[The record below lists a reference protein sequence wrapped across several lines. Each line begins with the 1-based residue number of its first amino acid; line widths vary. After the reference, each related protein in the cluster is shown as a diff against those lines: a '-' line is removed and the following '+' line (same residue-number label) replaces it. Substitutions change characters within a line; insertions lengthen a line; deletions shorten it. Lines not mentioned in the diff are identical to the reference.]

1 MKNNINELREKII
14 NSAEEEAEV
23 LLSRAQKAKERV
35 LKQAKEEEEKIKKG
49 AEERGKLL
57 FEKEESRIISK
68 KKMNDKKD
76 FFALRKQLFELLYT
90 DLEKKLISMLK
101 KSKLDNWIKS
111 CCEEVLKIE
120 KEASFVSGEE
130 YIVYFR
136 KICKGIEG
144 LNFESEP
151 MEAGFLIRG
160 KDDEYDFRFS
170 LIAGNIIKQ
179 NMKIIADKL
188 GVSNG

>member
-14 NSAEEEAEV
+14 SNAEEEAEV

-35 LKQAKEEEEKIKKG
+35 LKQAKEEEEKIKKE

-57 FEKEESRIISK
+57 FEKEKSRIVSK
-68 KKMNDKKD
+68 KKMNDKKE
-76 FFALRKQLFELLYT
+76 FFTLRKQLFELLHT

-101 KSKLDNWIKS
+101 KSELDNWIKS

-120 KEASFVSGEE
+120 KEASFVADKE
-130 YIVYFR
+130 YIGNFK

-144 LNFESEP
+144 LNFESEAI
-151 MEAGFLIRG
+151 EAGFLIRG
-160 KDDEYDFRFS
+160 RDDEYDFRFF
-170 LIAGNIIKQ
+170 LIAGNILRQ

-188 GVSNG
+188 GVSDG